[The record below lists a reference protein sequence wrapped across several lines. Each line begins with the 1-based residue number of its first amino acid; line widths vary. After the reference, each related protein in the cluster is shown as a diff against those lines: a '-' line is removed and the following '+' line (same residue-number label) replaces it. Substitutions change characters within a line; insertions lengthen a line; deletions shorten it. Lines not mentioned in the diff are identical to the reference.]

1 MRFPGKTEVIIR
13 DLGSFID
20 SPEVPEAKAL
30 FALTD
35 AAIAAMEG
43 ESAAIRPRSA
53 DGRPGGLIQIERPW
67 TLVIPDLHA
76 RGGFLLG
83 ILRSRLAELPEV
95 SVLDLVLQG
104 KLSLL
109 CLGDIPHSEGGLA
122 ARRWSRAAL
131 RRLDDP
137 GPEGI
142 LNPFMEEEMRLS
154 LGALA
159 LVMRLKVLLGAGFH
173 CLKGNH
179 DNLSNS
185 AKDGD
190 LPFYKYAQEGSMGA
204 EWLEL
209 RYGREGLDSLRRYE
223 LLLPLAARGRSFCAS
238 HAEPAVSFG
247 YGDVLEY
254 RKNPRL
260 VRALIWTG
268 NGEALPRAVEKSLA
282 SLLPSNPRPA
292 TLRWISGHRPVAGS
306 YALRAGGKL
315 VQIHNPERSQA
326 ALLREDDHSTP
337 LRLSIVEL
345 DGSRSVLRQGVL
357 VPPLEE
363 GGREDTKDPDP
374 QGASRA

>member
-1 MRFPGKTEVIIR
+1 MRFPGKTEVVIR
-13 DLGSFID
+13 GLGSFID

-185 AKDGD
+185 AEDGD

-209 RYGREGLDSLRRYE
+209 RYGREGLDSLRRYDF
-223 LLLPLAARGRSFCAS
+223 LPSPPGAGALPS
-238 HAEPAVSFG
+238 HASRRFPSGMGMFSSTEKSPAV
-247 YGDVLEY
+247 
-254 RKNPRL
+254 
-260 VRALIWTG
+260 RAWLDRERG
-268 NGEALPRAVEKSLA
+268 SPARAVEKSLA
-282 SLLPSNPRPA
+282 SLLPSNPAGHCDGFQAIDQWRGATPSGLGGNSCRSIIRNGARP
-292 TLRWISGHRPVAGS
+292 RC
-306 YALRAGGKL
+306 
-315 VQIHNPERSQA
+315 
-326 ALLREDDHSTP
+326 
-337 LRLSIVEL
+337 
-345 DGSRSVLRQGVL
+345 
-357 VPPLEE
+357 
-363 GGREDTKDPDP
+363 
-374 QGASRA
+374 